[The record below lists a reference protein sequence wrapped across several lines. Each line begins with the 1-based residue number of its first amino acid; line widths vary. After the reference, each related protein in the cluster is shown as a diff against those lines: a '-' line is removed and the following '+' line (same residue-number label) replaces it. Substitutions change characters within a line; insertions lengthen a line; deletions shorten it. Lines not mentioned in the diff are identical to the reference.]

1 METLEI
7 LRAKYTDAANNKV
20 VTINLKIKRRQIGQP
35 GSLRNDTKGRSIGA
49 RPSNEIQ
56 GKFTSL
62 KKAFID
68 DPASYI
74 HPVGTIVGY
83 EGGKYRI
90 DKQSINQ
97 EGHNIQFQVNF
108 NIFFNSI
115 YSIIYII
122 AQADSNTFALVFVDV
137 NLNFENPRDKN
148 RKFHYG
154 NEDPKDKGVAD
165 KARNKKSDAIQLREI
180 QDINT
185 LELQRSKD
193 EGRGIDI
200 DRQMNKYVAEAL
212 VQSFNQ
218 KVGYEIK
225 VFVEITG

>member
-1 METLEI
+1 M
-7 LRAKYTDAANNKV
+7 
-20 VTINLKIKRRQIGQP
+20 
-35 GSLRNDTKGRSIGA
+35 
-49 RPSNEIQ
+49 
-56 GKFTSL
+56 
-62 KKAFID
+62 
-68 DPASYI
+68 
-74 HPVGTIVGY
+74 
-83 EGGKYRI
+83 
-90 DKQSINQ
+90 
-97 EGHNIQFQVNF
+97 
-108 NIFFNSI
+108 
-115 YSIIYII
+115 
-122 AQADSNTFALVFVDV
+122 
-137 NLNFENPRDKN
+137 
-148 RKFHYG
+148 
-154 NEDPKDKGVAD
+154 AD